1 MWSLHR
7 HYFAVLFVSSCGSW
21 GPLVPS
27 SASEKRRSNPVQG
40 KKTSKNQRVHEQA
53 YLIWLEE
60 GRPEGRD
67 KEHWER
73 AEQVVDRM
81 DEISKDDES
90 G

>member
-1 MWSLHR
+1 MLR
-7 HYFAVLFVSSCGSW
+7 EL
-21 GPLVPS
+21 GPLLPS
-27 SASEKRRSNPVQG
+27 SASEKRRNNPVQG
-40 KKTSKNQRVHEQA
+40 KKTSKNQRVREQA

-90 G
+90 GNMTVTCSP